1 MNRPIC
7 FILSKKIPLVLRLKI
22 LVALK
27 VLLQILL
34 FIDLFAIYLRTL
46 AVERAAL
53 MSVADF
59 ITLDTKQGVCSRVM
73 TLYPTAKSE
82 RIKVKNLLE

>member
-1 MNRPIC
+1 M
-7 FILSKKIPLVLRLKI
+7 
-22 LVALK
+22 
-27 VLLQILL
+27 L

-46 AVERAAL
+46 AVERAEL
-53 MSVADF
+53 TSVADF
-59 ITLDTKQGVCSRVM
+59 ITLDIKQGACSHVM